1 MEKEAGGVKS
11 ACGQIVSAL
20 ERASN
25 EVVEKAILDVDI
37 TLKRGRKSR
46 VSEWIR
52 EVQEETAELRAE
64 LR

>member
-37 TLKRGRKSR
+37 TLKKGRKSR

>member
-1 MEKEAGGVKS
+1 VEKEAGGVKS

-37 TLKRGRKSR
+37 TLKKGRKSR

>member
-1 MEKEAGGVKS
+1 MKKEAGGVKS

-37 TLKRGRKSR
+37 TLKKGRKSR